1 MLVPGGV
8 KPKLI
13 FLLLIP
19 NMHWHYFSLKL
30 TNIFVQLKLMFQL
43 PEIKMNFRMN
53 KISNGYILVLIL
65 LFSCKISYAGKITCA
80 EARKGIFKS
89 RNRDGSLVTV
99 IRSEDSQTETLGSGK
114 IIKSEI
120 KWTSDCSFILF
131 NRRLLRGS
139 DSLKTDLIYD
149 TLYNEIS
156 EINNFWTTIN
166 SKYRDSTFKSDYF
179 IVDTSQLYDDLT
191 ELDQFEEYKGGVS
204 TGTFSGYNYVI
215 TSLQHPIDKSKY
227 IFAFEEALTIGNK
240 IKYKLLDH
248 IYFTLDSSLR
258 ITTRNC
264 RFNDIYDNEI
274 AALYYPNKKN
284 GEALIIKSWRFSK
297 TSLKIIEEPIQKVKY
312 KEADK
317 YMKVPE

>member
-1 MLVPGGV
+1 
-8 KPKLI
+8 
-13 FLLLIP
+13 
-19 NMHWHYFSLKL
+19 
-30 TNIFVQLKLMFQL
+30 MFQL
-43 PEIKMNFRMN
+43 PAKMHYIFN
-53 KISNGYILVLIL
+53 KSACNCFLIL
-65 LFSCKISYAGKITCA
+65 LFLFTTEISYAGKITCA
-80 EARKGIFKS
+80 EAKKGIFKS

-99 IRSEDSQTETLGSGK
+99 IRSETEQTETSGSGK
-114 IIKSEI
+114 IIKSDI
-120 KWTSDCSFILF
+120 KWTSDCSFILY
-131 NRRLLRGS
+131 NRRLIRGT

-149 TLYNEIS
+149 TLYNEIM
-156 EINNFWTTIN
+156 EINSFWATVN
-166 SKYRDSTFKSDYF
+166 SRYRDSTFKSDF
-179 IVDTSQLYDDLT
+179 FSVDTTQLYDDLT
-191 ELDQFEEYKGGVS
+191 ELEQFKEYKGGVS
-204 TGTFSGYNYVI
+204 AGTFSGYNYVI

-274 AALYYPNKKN
+274 AALYYPGKKN

-317 YMKVPE
+317 YMKLQE